1 MDKIGKNL
9 KKIRL
14 LKNLSLK
21 EAGQLLGMSATV
33 INKYEKGKLIPNSSK
48 VIEFAN
54 AYNVNCI
61 DILRVYEEP
70 ELKFTAF
77 KKMKN

>member
-21 EAGQLLGMSATV
+21 EAGQLLGMSATA
-33 INKYEKGKLIPNSSK
+33 INKYEKGDIIPNSSK

-70 ELKFTAF
+70 EL
-77 KKMKN
+77 

>member
-21 EAGQLLGMSATV
+21 EAGQLLGMSATT

-48 VIEFAN
+48 VIEFAK